1 MWFKCA
7 MMNEAQFKSRIE
19 GLDTTFFSQIMS
31 QTTDADKKSLLAL
44 QACTRANTEKYIY
57 LEIGS
62 YLGGSIQPHLLDPKC
77 AKIYS
82 IDKRQLVSRDERVE
96 EPGYPGNTQ
105 EHMLSLLTALDPK
118 NIGKIECLDGDT
130 RSISPSLIRE
140 APNLCFIDGE
150 HTPSAVV
157 GDFDFCARVCAESAT
172 IVFHDAQTVFR
183 GLRSVVS
190 KLKRCGRKFS
200 AHALSDMVYSICL
213 DKSPLRSELG
223 RFSSQM
229 RENDLWSPRNDL
241 RLMKWRAIAFKQ
253 RASSLATRLLG
264 N

>member
-1 MWFKCA
+1 
-7 MMNEAQFKSRIE
+7 MNDAPFESRIE
-19 GLDTTFFSQIMS
+19 ALDATLFSKIMS
-31 QTTDADKKSLLAL
+31 QTTDADKRSLLAI
-44 QACTRANTEKYIY
+44 QTCARANSEKYVY

-96 EPGYPGNTQ
+96 APGYPGNTQ
-105 EHMLSLLTALDPK
+105 QHMLSLLTTLDPQ
-118 NIGKIECLDGDT
+118 NVVKIECLEGDT
-130 RSISPSLIRE
+130 RSLPASLIHE

-157 GDFDFCARVCAESAT
+157 RDFDFCSRVCAAGAT

-183 GLRSVVS
+183 GLRSVIS
-190 KLKRCGRKFS
+190 RLRRSRRTFL
-200 AHALSDMVYSICL
+200 ALALSDMVYSISL
-213 DKSPLRSELG
+213 DESPVPSQLR
-223 RFSSQM
+223 RFSAQL
-229 RENDLWSPRNDL
+229 RKNDLWSPRNDL
-241 RLMKWRAIAFKQ
+241 RLMKWRAIALKQ
-253 RASSLATRLLG
+253 RASSLASRLLK

>member
-1 MWFKCA
+1 
-7 MMNEAQFKSRIE
+7 MNDSEFKSRIE
-19 GLDTTFFSQIMS
+19 GLDATLFSKILS
-31 QTTDADKKSLLAL
+31 QTTDADKKSLLAI
-44 QACTRANTEKYIY
+44 QACTRASTEKYAY

-77 AKIYS
+77 GKIYS
-82 IDKRQLVSRDERVE
+82 IDKRQIVSRDERVE

-105 EHMLSLLTALDPK
+105 EHMLSLLTALDPENVTK
-118 NIGKIECLDGDT
+118 TECLEGDT
-130 RSISPSLIRE
+130 RSISPSLIHE

-157 GDFDFCARVCAESAT
+157 EDFDFCARVCAAGAT

-183 GLRSVVS
+183 GLRSVIS
-190 KLKRCGRKFS
+190 KLKKSGRKFS
-200 AHALSDMVYSICL
+200 AHALSDMVYAICL
-213 DKSPLRSELG
+213 DASPIPSQLG

-241 RLMKWRAIAFKQ
+241 RLMKWRAIAFRQ
-253 RASSLATRLLG
+253 RASSLVTRLLG
-264 N
+264 NG